1 MVPAI
6 ITLTL
11 SESEARLVW
20 NALYARRSAWRTK
33 YIAAKLA
40 ADQKQEPDISPE
52 VAKFTMDMIG
62 DLEKK
67 VKSQIEEQGVE
78 CI

>member
-20 NALYARRSAWRTK
+20 NALYARRSAWHTK
-33 YIAAKLA
+33 YVEAKLA
-40 ADQKQEPDISPE
+40 VDQKQEPNISPE
-52 VAKFTMDMIG
+52 VAKFTMAMIG